1 MQTNDL
7 HQLLA
12 EVCGVAADAEAFEI
26 DGRDRASLLLIT
38 DGALEGIEGVT
49 KLQPRQG
56 YLRAEIDNGA
66 EVVWVCLELVAGLRL
81 RRAKREGA
89 GFVV

>member
-1 MQTNDL
+1 MQKDDL
-7 HQLLA
+7 QQLLA
-12 EVCGVAADAEAFEI
+12 EVCGTSADTEAFEI
-26 DGRDRASLLLIT
+26 DGADRATLLLAT

-56 YLRAEIDNGA
+56 YLRVEINGGA
-66 EVVWVCLELVAGLRL
+66 EVLWVGLERVAGIRL